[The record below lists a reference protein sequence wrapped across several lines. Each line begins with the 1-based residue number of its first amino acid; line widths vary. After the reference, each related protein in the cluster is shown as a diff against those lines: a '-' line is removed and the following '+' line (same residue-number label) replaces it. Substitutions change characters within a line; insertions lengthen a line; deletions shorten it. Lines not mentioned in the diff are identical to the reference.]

1 MKTRRS
7 QRIQR
12 HNRVRAKISGT
23 EMRPRLSVFRSAKH
37 IYAQLI
43 NDEKNETII
52 GLTDKSVAGKTKEER
67 AEKLGEKIA
76 SEAAK
81 KKIVEVVFD
90 RGGHAYMGRVKALA
104 DGARKG
110 GLKF

>member
-1 MKTRRS
+1 
-7 QRIQR
+7 
-12 HNRVRAKISGT
+12 
-23 EMRPRLSVFRSAKH
+23 MRPRLSVFRSAKH